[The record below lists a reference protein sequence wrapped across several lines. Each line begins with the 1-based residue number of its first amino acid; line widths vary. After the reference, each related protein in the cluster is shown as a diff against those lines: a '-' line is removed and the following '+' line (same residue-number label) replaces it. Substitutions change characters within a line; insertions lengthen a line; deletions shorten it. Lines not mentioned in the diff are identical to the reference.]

1 MALRTTALPS
11 LSARARRHVR
21 VACLLPALVG
31 FAVLSTATPASAA
44 DESLNDFFNID
55 GSGIQR
61 LARQQEESIA
71 SCMTKKGFT
80 YKVVGVGDF
89 AALADAAGDPEKFA
103 EKYGYGI
110 STLIDPNTAGKPP
123 KPNANEALVAKMSAG
138 EKKAYNKALLGGENA
153 TPSPLGA
160 GGCVGES
167 TKKLFASFAKLQA
180 LGPQFEEIQKRV
192 ENDAK
197 VLAGMK
203 KWSACMKD
211 AGYTFRSDSEIPN
224 SLSKELSVLS
234 GPGGG
239 AASAGGGIASSFGVD
254 ASKIDATKLRTLQKK
269 ELTINKADRSC
280 TKKHLKDRDAIQ
292 KTEEKKFIAKNRAVL
307 EAVRKDLGGEKK

>member
-1 MALRTTALPS
+1 MRSKCSVFAVCVTAATFAPS
-11 LSARARRHVR
+11 LS
-21 VACLLPALVG
+21 
-31 FAVLSTATPASAA
+31 ASAA

-110 STLIDPNTAGKPP
+110 STLIDPSTAGKPP
-123 KPNANEALVAKMSAG
+123 KQNANELALAKMSAG
-138 EKKAYNKALLGGENA
+138 EKKAYNKALLGAENA
-153 TPSPLGA
+153 QPNPLGA

-180 LGPQFEEIQKRV
+180 IGPQFEEIQKRV

-203 KWSACMKD
+203 KWSSCMKD
-211 AGYTFRSDSEIPN
+211 AGYTFRTDTEIPT
-224 SLSKELSVLS
+224 SLSKELSALS
-234 GPGGG
+234 GQSGG
-239 AASAGGGIASSFGVD
+239 AGSAGGGIASAFGVD
-254 ASKIDATKLRTLQKK
+254 ASKIDATKLRSLQKK
-269 ELTINKADRSC
+269 ELTINKTDRGC

-292 KTEEKKFIAKNRAVL
+292 KAEEKKFIDKNRAVL